1 MFCKI
6 FFSNKF
12 GFIMKTVPRTP
23 NVNIPNQDWR
33 NNPECNN
40 PPKKEIVKKGD
51 FWGIL
56 LS

>member
-1 MFCKI
+1 
-6 FFSNKF
+6 
-12 GFIMKTVPRTP
+12 MKTVPRTP